1 MLSDIEISRQSPRLS
16 IQALASRLGIPAHLL
31 SPHGHYKGKLSLEL
45 LKQAAS
51 KPGKKAGKL
60 VLVSAITPT
69 PLGEGKTVTTLGL
82 SMGLNHIGQPSIA
95 TIRQPSL
102 GPVFGVKGGAAGGG
116 HAQVVPMEEM
126 NLHLTG
132 DFHALTAAHNL
143 AAAALDARLF
153 HETKLGTEFTA
164 RTGLARLD
172 IDPANILWPRTLDMN
187 DRALRHLTIGQGG
200 AADGIE
206 RQDRFVITAASEL
219 MAILALA
226 SDLKDLRE
234 RIGRIQLALD
244 SQGQP
249 ITAEQLEVA
258 GAMTVLLKDALQ
270 PTLMQTTEQTPVL
283 VHAGPFANIAH
294 GNSSVIADRMALQ
307 LTDYVVTEAG
317 FGSDM
322 GLEKFFNIKSRQS
335 GITPACVVLV
345 ATVRGLKANSG
356 LLDIRPG
363 QPLPASL
370 LGEDLPTLEKGCAN
384 LAWHIHNARRYGV
397 PVVVAVNRFPT
408 DSQAELDL
416 LMREARQAGACGA
429 AISTAFVE
437 GGAGASELARAVVAA
452 CKMPSQIQLLY
463 PDEMSLCAK
472 LATLVECG
480 YGGRGVILS
489 DKAHRQLAAL
499 SAAGWDHLPI
509 CVAKTPL
516 SISHDPARKGVPTD
530 FEVPIDE
537 VKLCAGAGF
546 VYALA
551 GPIMTMPGLGSLPAY
566 RHIDIDEDGEI
577 VGLS

>member
-153 HETKLGTEFTA
+153 HETKLGSQFTA

-187 DRALRHLTIGQGG
+187 DRALRHLTIGQGA
-200 AADGIE
+200 AADGVE

-226 SDLKDLRE
+226 NDLKDLRE

-244 SQGQP
+244 SQGNP

-322 GLEKFFNIKSRQS
+322 GLEKFFNIKHRQS

-363 QPLPASL
+363 QPLPKNL

-384 LAWHIHNARRYGV
+384 LAWHINNARRYGV

-416 LMREARQAGACGA
+416 LMREARQAGACGT
-429 AISTAFVE
+429 AISNAFTQ
-437 GGAGASELARAVVAA
+437 GGEGASELARAVVAA
-452 CKMPSQIQLLY
+452 CEMPSQIQLLY

-480 YGGRGVILS
+480 YGGRGILLS
-489 DKAHRQLAAL
+489 DKARRQLAAL

-566 RHIDIDEDGEI
+566 RHIDIDDDGEI

>member
-16 IQALASRLGIPAHLL
+16 IQALAERLAIQPHQL
-31 SPHGHYKGKLSLEL
+31 SPQGHHKGKLSLEL
-45 LKQAAS
+45 LKS
-51 KPGKKAGKL
+51 RPGRAGQL

-69 PLGEGKTVTTLGL
+69 ARREGKEGTAPGRSRGPPHLGKH
-82 SMGLNHIGQPSIA
+82 NIA

-132 DFHALTAAHNL
+132 DFHALSAAHNL

-153 HETKLGTEFTA
+153 HEQKLGEQFSA
-164 RTGLARLD
+164 RTGLSRLE

-187 DRALRHLTIGQGG
+187 DRALRHLTLGQGG
-200 AADGIE
+200 PADGVE
-206 RQDRFVITAASEL
+206 RSDRFVITAASEL

-226 SDLKDLRE
+226 SDLKDLRA

-244 SQGQP
+244 NRGNP

-294 GNSSVIADRMALQ
+294 GNSSVIADRIALG

-370 LGEDLPTLEKGCAN
+370 LGEDFPTLKQGCAN
-384 LAWHIHNARRYGV
+384 LAWHIQNARRYGV
-397 PVVVAVNRFPT
+397 PVVVAINRFPT

-416 LMREARQAGACGA
+416 LAREALAAGACDA
-429 AISTAFVE
+429 AISHAFTD
-437 GGAGASELARAVVAA
+437 GGKGASELARAVVAA
-452 CKMPSQIQLLY
+452 CEQPSQVKLLY
-463 PDEMSLCAK
+463 PNEMSLAAK

-480 YGGRGVILS
+480 YGGRGVRLS
-489 DKAHRQLAAL
+489 DKARQQLVRL
-499 SAAGWDHLPI
+499 SAEGWDHLPI

-516 SISHDPARKGVPTD
+516 SISHDPTLKGVPTD

-537 VKLCAGAGF
+537 VRLCAGAGF

-566 RHIDIDEDGEI
+566 RHIDIDDDGEI
-577 VGLS
+577 IGLS

>member
-1 MLSDIEISRQSPRLS
+1 MLSDIEISRQSPRLP
-16 IQALASRLGIPAHLL
+16 IHALAEHLRIPAQQL
-31 SPHGHYKGKLSLEL
+31 SPHGHYKGKLSLDL
-45 LKQAAS
+45 LRQPA
-51 KPGKKAGKL
+51 GKAGKL

-143 AAAALDARLF
+143 AAAAIDARLF
-153 HETKLGTEFTA
+153 HERKLGTEFTA

-187 DRALRHLTIGQGG
+187 DRALRHLSIGQGG
-200 AADGIE
+200 PSDGVE

-294 GNSSVIADRMALQ
+294 GNSSVIADRIALQ

-322 GLEKFFNIKSRQS
+322 GLEKFFNIKHRQS
-335 GITPACVVLV
+335 SITPACVVLV

-384 LAWHIHNARRYGV
+384 LAWHINNARRYGV

-416 LMREARQAGACGA
+416 LMCEARQAGACGT
-429 AISTAFVE
+429 AISNAFTQ

-452 CKMPSQIQLLY
+452 CKQPSKITLLY
-463 PDEMSLCAK
+463 PDEMSLSAK

-480 YGGRGVILS
+480 YGGRGVLLS
-489 DKAHRQLAAL
+489 DKARRQLAQL
-499 SAAGWDHLPI
+499 SAEGWGHLPV

-566 RHIDIDEDGEI
+566 RHIDIDDNGEI

>member
-1 MLSDIEISRQSPRLS
+1 
-16 IQALASRLGIPAHLL
+16 
-31 SPHGHYKGKLSLEL
+31 
-45 LKQAAS
+45 
-51 KPGKKAGKL
+51 
-60 VLVSAITPT
+60 
-69 PLGEGKTVTTLGL
+69 
-82 SMGLNHIGQPSIA
+82 MGLNHIGQASIA

-132 DFHALTAAHNL
+132 DFHALAAAHNL

-153 HETKLGTEFTA
+153 HEDKLGEQFST

-187 DRALRHLTIGQGG
+187 DRALRHLSIGQGG
-200 AADGIE
+200 PSDGVE
-206 RQDRFVITAASEL
+206 RPDRFVITAASEL

-226 SDLKDLRE
+226 TDLQDLRA

-244 SQGQP
+244 MKGQP
-249 ITAEQLEVA
+249 ITTEQLEVA

-294 GNSSVIADRMALQ
+294 GNSSVIADRIALG

-370 LGEDLPTLEKGCAN
+370 ASEDLPTLRQGCAN
-384 LAWHIHNARRYGV
+384 LAWHIANARRYGV
-397 PVVVAVNRFPT
+397 PVVVAVNRFPS

-416 LMREARQAGACGA
+416 LMAEATRAGAAGVA
-429 AISTAFVE
+429 LSHAFTQ

-452 CKMPSQIQLLY
+452 CELPSQVKLLY
-463 PDEMSLCAK
+463 PDEMSLSAK

-489 DKAHRQLAAL
+489 DKARRQLAAL
-499 SAAGWDHLPI
+499 SAAGWDHLPV

-516 SISHDPARKGVPTD
+516 SLSHDPALKGVPTD
-530 FEVPIDE
+530 FEVPIEE
-537 VKLCAGAGF
+537 VRLCAGAGF

-566 RHIDIDEDGEI
+566 RHIDIDEQGEI

>member
-1 MLSDIEISRQSPRLS
+1 M
-16 IQALASRLGIPAHLL
+16 
-31 SPHGHYKGKLSLEL
+31 
-45 LKQAAS
+45 
-51 KPGKKAGKL
+51 
-60 VLVSAITPT
+60 LVSAITPT

-82 SMGLNHIGQPSIA
+82 SMGLNHIGQPSMA

-187 DRALRHLTIGQGG
+187 ERALRHLTIGQGA
-200 AADGIE
+200 AADGVE

-226 SDLKDLRE
+226 SDLKDLRA

-322 GLEKFFNIKSRQS
+322 GLEKFFNIKHRQS

-384 LAWHIHNARRYGV
+384 LAWHIHNARRYGL
-397 PVVVAVNRFPT
+397 PVVVAVNSFPT
-408 DSQAELDL
+408 DSKAELDL

-452 CKMPSQIQLLY
+452 CEMPSQIQLLY

-566 RHIDIDEDGEI
+566 RHIDIGEDGEI

>member
-153 HETKLGTEFTA
+153 HETKLGSQFTA

-200 AADGIE
+200 PADGVE
-206 RQDRFVITAASEL
+206 RTDRFVITAASEL

-244 SQGQP
+244 SHGKP

-384 LAWHIHNARRYGV
+384 LAWHIHNARRYGL

-416 LMREARQAGACGA
+416 LMREALRAGACGA

-437 GGAGASELARAVVAA
+437 GGAGAS
-452 CKMPSQIQLLY
+452 
-463 PDEMSLCAK
+463 
-472 LATLVECG
+472 
-480 YGGRGVILS
+480 
-489 DKAHRQLAAL
+489 
-499 SAAGWDHLPI
+499 
-509 CVAKTPL
+509 
-516 SISHDPARKGVPTD
+516 
-530 FEVPIDE
+530 
-537 VKLCAGAGF
+537 
-546 VYALA
+546 
-551 GPIMTMPGLGSLPAY
+551 
-566 RHIDIDEDGEI
+566 
-577 VGLS
+577 